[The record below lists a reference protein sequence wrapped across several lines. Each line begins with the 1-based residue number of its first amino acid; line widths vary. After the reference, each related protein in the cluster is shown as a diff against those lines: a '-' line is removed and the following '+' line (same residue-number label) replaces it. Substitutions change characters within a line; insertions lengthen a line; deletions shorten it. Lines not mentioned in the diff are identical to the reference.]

1 MDIKRILC
9 IEAKMEEYDMEFKF
23 TTYEPKKRTRAKPV
37 ESLAEVKANGR
48 IVFNKPAAA
57 LLESKPYC
65 MLAYDKENK
74 AIGILPAED
83 KGLNA
88 FAIRYTNRGAYVGA
102 KKFLKDTGL
111 LPSANVV
118 QAPVKAGQYIA
129 VKL

>member
-1 MDIKRILC
+1 
-9 IEAKMEEYDMEFKF
+9 MEFNF
-23 TTYEPKKRTRAKPV
+23 TTYEPKKKTRSKQV
-37 ESLAEVKANGR
+37 EPLAEVKTNGR

-57 LLESKPYC
+57 LLENKPYC

-83 KGLNA
+83 NELNA
-88 FAIRYTNRGAYVGA
+88 FAIRHTNRGAYVGA

-111 LPSANVV
+111 LPSANVAH
-118 QAPVKAGQYIA
+118 APIKVGQYIA

>member
-1 MDIKRILC
+1 
-9 IEAKMEEYDMEFKF
+9 MEFKF
-23 TTYEPKKRTRAKPV
+23 TTYEPKKGTRAKQI
-37 ESLAEVKANGR
+37 ESLAEVKTNGR

-65 MLAYDKENK
+65 MLAFDKENR
-74 AIGILPAED
+74 AIGILPTEE
-83 KGLNA
+83 KGLNS
-88 FAIRYTNRGAYVGA
+88 FAIRHTKRGAYVGA

-111 LPSANVV
+111 LPSANVA